1 VTALRDLAIPLAG
14 DDPALPDDDLAPV
27 LERLDG
33 ARVVGLTSGASA
45 PERLVDR
52 LLAWLAAQGA
62 TEVEELRLTE
72 EHLRFSDVRV

>member
-1 VTALRDLAIPLAG
+1 
-14 DDPALPDDDLAPV
+14 
-27 LERLDG
+27 
-33 ARVVGLTSGASA
+33 VVGLTSGASA

-62 TEVEELRLTE
+62 TEVEEVRLTE

>member
-1 VTALRDLAIPLAG
+1 MGKDRRASQDAV
-14 DDPALPDDDLAPV
+14 
-27 LERLDG
+27 G
-33 ARVVGLTSGASA
+33 AETRHSASSASA

-52 LLAWLAAQGA
+52 LLAWLAAEGA